1 MKKDLL
7 HTPEGV
13 RDIYSTECAEKKVIE
28 NRLHDVCASYGY
40 NDIQTPSIEFFDVF
54 NKERGSVPS
63 NEMFK
68 LFDRYGNTLVLR
80 PDMTPSIARATAK
93 YFEDR
98 VLPVKLCY
106 LGNTFINVSKYYQGR
121 LKENTMLGAEL
132 INDNS
137 LAADYEIISMVID
150 CMLSAGLTEFQVE
163 LGNVAFFNGLL
174 HKAGITGDSA
184 EELLRLIKDKN
195 YFGVEELLD
204 SLNIDDAV
212 AKALLELPQL
222 FGGTEVLEK
231 AKSLT
236 DEEECIQAVN
246 RLEELYELLKNN
258 NYDKYISFDLGD
270 LSEHAYYT
278 GIIFHAY
285 TFGTGEP
292 VVNGGRYDKLL
303 GQFDFYEGE
312 AKRLMDL
319 NLALP
324 AYEMVLKA
332 GHTFNLLDANGTL
345 LVYNADRLGDA
356 INVSKKLRSTGV
368 NVCMIEYKDSKS
380 DSQYIEYAK
389 ESSLVNVAF
398 IDDEYASD
406 STIRVIDESEK
417 NERAAVKSLVGGT
430 F

>member
-285 TFGTGEP
+285 TFGTGMLASGQYEIMAAVMAGGMVP
-292 VVNGGRYDKLL
+292 PLAIAFLATAFPKKISKKDKQAAYVNYIMGLSFISEGAIPFASADPLRTLPAFVVGSAVTGALSMIFNCTLMAPHGGIFVIATIGHPLLYLLAIAVGTVVSTMIMAKLKKNLPEYDK
-303 GQFDFYEGE
+303 
-312 AKRLMDL
+312 K
-319 NLALP
+319 
-324 AYEMVLKA
+324 
-332 GHTFNLLDANGTL
+332 
-345 LVYNADRLGDA
+345 
-356 INVSKKLRSTGV
+356 
-368 NVCMIEYKDSKS
+368 
-380 DSQYIEYAK
+380 
-389 ESSLVNVAF
+389 
-398 IDDEYASD
+398 
-406 STIRVIDESEK
+406 
-417 NERAAVKSLVGGT
+417 
-430 F
+430 